1 MFSYYKSDLRSTS
14 WFFDGLVPK
23 VHDEAEGADAQ
34 GQKDANDDGGGDAG
48 PLRVVHRLG
57 CCDNQGIVNDRI
69 AN

>member
-1 MFSYYKSDLRSTS
+1 M
-14 WFFDGLVPK
+14 
-23 VHDEAEGADAQ
+23 HDEAEGADAQ
-34 GQKDANDDGGGDAG
+34 GQKDANDDGGGDSG